1 MSERKRTIIF
11 LNVII
16 TSFAASLLATAMV
29 VALPIIAVDMQ
40 VSLGI
45 GQWITSGYALAGA
58 IIMPLSAYLING
70 TSTKRLYLTSL
81 VLMIIGLLVSAAANG
96 FGVMMGG
103 RVIQAASGGILGAMA
118 QVILLTVFPK
128 EKHGTIMGWYGLAI
142 GFAPVIAPTIAG
154 IMMDVYS
161 WRIVFI
167 ACAVLMAVSFICAAF
182 VFDDFLPTRK
192 LKFDSFSFL
201 LSGLAFGG
209 LTLGAGNLTNY
220 GVADPFTYIP
230 LLIGTV
236 TIILFTKRQFSMTN
250 PLLDLS
256 LLRNKT
262 FTIATISAMLH
273 NFVMSGS
280 AILIPTLVQT
290 AYDCTSTQAGLF
302 MLIPSLV
309 FAMVSPIAGKM
320 YDKFGIR
327 NLYIIGSVA
336 LLVTHGIMAFATEQ
350 TSLLLVMVLYAVR
363 NAALALLMMPLITWA
378 MSTLRKEDI
387 AQGTAVFNTFK
398 NVAGAIGSA
407 VVIGFMAVI
416 TNITQGSI
424 HAEMYGFNG
433 AFAFTTVF
441 TVVMLFIAVFK
452 VKAGKSTIS

>member
-16 TSFAASLLATAMV
+16 TSFASSLLATAMV
-29 VALPIIAVDMQ
+29 VALPIIAEDMQ
-40 VSLGI
+40 VSLGM

-58 IIMPLSAYLING
+58 IIMPLSAYMING
-70 TSTKRLYLTSL
+70 ISTKRLYLSSL
-81 VLMIIGLLVSAAANG
+81 VVIVAGLLISAAAQS
-96 FGVMMGG
+96 FAVMMGG
-103 RVIQAASGGILGAMA
+103 RVLQAASGGILGAMA

-154 IMMDVYS
+154 ILMDVYS

-167 ACAVLMAVSFICAAF
+167 LCAVLMVVSFICAAMF
-182 VFDDFLPTRK
+182 FDNFLPTRSA
-192 LKFDSFSFL
+192 KFDSLSFL

-220 GVADPFTYIP
+220 GIVDPFTYVP

-236 TIILFTKRQFSMTN
+236 TIVLFTKRQFSMSN

-262 FTIATISAMLH
+262 FSIAIISAMLH

-290 AYDCTSTQAGLF
+290 VYDCTSTQAGLF
-302 MLIPSLV
+302 MLLPSLV
-309 FAMVSPIAGKM
+309 FASVSPIAGKM
-320 YDKFGIR
+320 YDQFGIR
-327 NLYIIGSVA
+327 NLYIVGSIA
-336 LLVTHGIMAFATEQ
+336 LLFTHGIMAFATET
-350 TSLLLVMVLYAVR
+350 TSLLLVMLVYAIR

-378 MSTLRKEDI
+378 MSTLQKEQI

-416 TNITQGSI
+416 TNLTADSI

-441 TVVMLFIAVFK
+441 TVFMLFISVFF
-452 VKAGKSTIS
+452 VKPGK

>member
-1 MSERKRTIIF
+1 MSEQKRTIIF

-16 TSFAASLLATAMV
+16 TSFASSLLATAMV
-29 VALPIIAVDMQ
+29 VALPIIAEDMQ
-40 VSLGI
+40 VSLGM

-70 TSTKRLYLTSL
+70 ISTKRLYLSSL
-81 VLMIIGLLVSAAANG
+81 AVIVAGLLVSAMAQSFA
-96 FGVMMGG
+96 VMMGG
-103 RVIQAASGGILGAMA
+103 RVLQAASGGILGAMA

-154 IMMDVYS
+154 ILMDVYS

-167 ACAVLMAVSFICAAF
+167 LCAVLMVVSFICAAF
-182 VFDDFLPTRK
+182 VFDNFLPTRSE
-192 LKFDSFSFL
+192 KFDSLSFL

-220 GVADPFTYIP
+220 GIVDPFTYVP

-236 TIILFTKRQFSMTN
+236 TILLFTRRQFSMSH

-262 FTIATISAMLH
+262 FSIAVISAMLH

-280 AILIPTLVQT
+280 AILMPTLVQT
-290 AYDCTSTQAGLF
+290 VYHCTSTQAGLF
-302 MLIPSLV
+302 MLLPSLV
-309 FAMVSPIAGKM
+309 FALVSPIAGKL
-320 YDKFGIR
+320 YDQFGIR
-327 NLYIIGSVA
+327 NLYIAGSVA
-336 LLVTHGIMAFATEQ
+336 LLLAHGIMAFTTET
-350 TSLLLVMVLYAVR
+350 TSLLLVMLIYAIR
-363 NAALALLMMPLITWA
+363 NAALAMLMMPFITWA
-378 MSTLRKEDI
+378 MSTLQREQI

-398 NVAGAIGSA
+398 NVSGAIGSA
-407 VVIGFMAVI
+407 VVIGFMTVI
-416 TNITQGSI
+416 TQLTASSP

-441 TVVMLFIAVFK
+441 TVFMMIIAFFF
-452 VKAGKSTIS
+452 VKPGKE